1 MASTVVHI
9 ADRAKHDEVVEQSHR
24 TPTVLHV
31 SNSSLPTCREFS
43 PRYEQLAQRHA
54 SSGIAFAE
62 MDFNAATSYLF
73 KFSPNQLP
81 VTVAM
86 FGDRWAKTVMGADLK
101 SIEESIE
108 LLRGEANRD
117 A

>member
-1 MASTVVHI
+1 MSSTVIQI
-9 ADRAKHDEVVEQSHR
+9 ADRAKHDEIVEKSHR

-31 SNSSLPTCREFS
+31 SNSSLPACREFS

-54 SSGIAFAE
+54 GSGIAFAE

-86 FGDRWAKTVMGADLK
+86 FGDRWATTVMGTDMGR
-101 SIEESIE
+101 IEESIK
-108 LLRGEANRD
+108 LLLGEAKRD
-117 A
+117 V